1 LFTGRDLQFLEIGAG
16 GMDRTEE
23 DRITEA
29 EKNERISQQLKVYIC
44 LDLRGRSFSWRE
56 KNLSFTAK
64 ANESNAIKLRKR
76 SN

>member
-1 LFTGRDLQFLEIGAG
+1 
-16 GMDRTEE
+16 MDRTEE

>member
-1 LFTGRDLQFLEIGAG
+1 
-16 GMDRTEE
+16 MDRTEE

-56 KNLSFTAK
+56 KNLSFTASK
-64 ANESNAIKLRKR
+64 RKQR
-76 SN
+76 DKIT